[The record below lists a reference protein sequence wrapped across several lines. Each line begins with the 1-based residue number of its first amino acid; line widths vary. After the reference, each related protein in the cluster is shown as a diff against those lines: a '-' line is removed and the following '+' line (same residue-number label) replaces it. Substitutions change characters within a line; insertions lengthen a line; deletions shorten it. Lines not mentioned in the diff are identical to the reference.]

1 MRRQAKYLMP
11 THNGQ
16 SYDQRMDF
24 QQVSHLDVSKGDKI
38 KGQVAR
44 AGYSTKK
51 GVLHFNFNEDT
62 PCPTAMTGEQSS
74 TYIVDTASSKA

>member
-24 QQVSHLDVSKGDKI
+24 QQVSHLDVSKGDNI
-38 KGQVAR
+38 KGQFEEAR
-44 AGYSTKK
+44 YITNI
-51 GVLHFNFNEDT
+51 GVLRFNFDEDT
-62 PCPTAMTGEQSS
+62 MCPIVMTEEQS
-74 TYIVDTASSKA
+74 DT